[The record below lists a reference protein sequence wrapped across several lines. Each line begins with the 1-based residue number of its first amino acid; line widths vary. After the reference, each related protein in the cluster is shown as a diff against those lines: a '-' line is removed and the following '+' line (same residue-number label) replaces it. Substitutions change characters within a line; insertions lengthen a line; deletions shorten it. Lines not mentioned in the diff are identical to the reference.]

1 MSVFIILD
9 WILFPKTL
17 LVKVWSNAVVLVL
30 ITLVGRWIRGRN
42 PFLKT

>member
-1 MSVFIILD
+1 MSVFIIPD